1 MAKEYKSLKNGQI
14 CFKIA
19 SLNVLWSVDP
29 SFVPS
34 KLLSDQR

>member
-14 CFKIA
+14 RFKIS
-19 SLNVLWSVDP
+19 SLNVLWSADP